1 MMRRMFKTSTLLLPV
16 LLLFAAML
24 PAQQS
29 SPSVVVMGSVTQP
42 LFLTAADLAT
52 MPRAA
57 VTTTNGGIQTRY
69 EGVWL
74 HEILKK
80 AGVPL
85 GEQLRGR
92 ALTTYV
98 LAEAQDGYQVVFSIG
113 ELDPAFADNQIL
125 LADTA
130 NGKPLFGDDGA
141 FRIVAAREKRAA
153 RSVRMLTKLE
163 VVQLR
168 K

>member
-1 MMRRMFKTSTLLLPV
+1 MKHLSPAAIAIGV
-16 LLLFAAML
+16 LLSYTVAA
-24 PAQQS
+24 AEVQQS
-29 SPSVVVMGSVTQP
+29 AASVAVTGSVATP
-42 LFLTAADLAT
+42 LTLTAAELAQ
-52 MPRAA
+52 MPRAT
-57 VTTTNGGIQTRY
+57 VTTNNGGIETRY

-85 GEQLRGR
+85 GEQLRGK

-98 LAEAQDGYQVVFSIG
+98 LAEAQDGYQVVFSLG

-125 LADTA
+125 LADKA